1 MHSIRNAERLY
12 LRIGREKPESGP
24 ISRTAELPI
33 PELMESSLISPSSPW
48 MPIVSARQLGKIYSK
63 VAAVKPRLLG
73 VDVGTMNVGL
83 ALSDPSLSVAVPLTT
98 LKRSDCAPLSCFV
111 SV

>member
-1 MHSIRNAERLY
+1 
-12 LRIGREKPESGP
+12 
-24 ISRTAELPI
+24 
-33 PELMESSLISPSSPW
+33 MEGIVPNFPSSPW